1 MSRQSIAAIF
11 VLMVTLLLMLGG
23 CCGVDVY
30 HTNTIDR
37 LPQLEKRFA
46 NLKDKKL
53 KKILLRLF
61 MAQKIRVLVHDG
73 KTKKVVIQRSFDLSP
88 DLLLDSREYQLEL
101 ASQTERHTQC
111 RIKDEQNWTCDEYDA
126 TRLEMRDG
134 QLYIAGIRLEK
145 SISSSS
151 NCQISDKRREPV
163 SVPEPSRKAT
173 NRLVT
178 LHSHCIRLNKTLAQ
192 LNWIKV

>member
-1 MSRQSIAAIF
+1 
-11 VLMVTLLLMLGG
+11 
-23 CCGVDVY
+23 
-30 HTNTIDR
+30 
-37 LPQLEKRFA
+37 
-46 NLKDKKL
+46 
-53 KKILLRLF
+53 

>member
-1 MSRQSIAAIF
+1 MRQMSRQSIAAIF

-23 CCGVDVY
+23 CRGVDVY
-30 HTNTIDR
+30 HTYTIDR

-145 SISSSS
+145 
-151 NCQISDKRREPV
+151 NM
-163 SVPEPSRKAT
+163 T
-173 NRLVT
+173 LRL
-178 LHSHCIRLNKTLAQ
+178 
-192 LNWIKV
+192 